1 MNNSICKLAC
11 NSINQLK
18 IEQMNNQKNVQ
29 TMNGQMNEFRKILLN
44 LKVFTKVKVNQ
55 PAIMPMT

>member
-55 PAIMPMT
+55 PAIMNMT